1 MRRDGRVS
9 FLFCFALESTWPSLS
24 AAPATVLS
32 AGLAARVEPQAALR
46 WTALAPLLAR
56 ARALPAERHVHV
68 AIMVT
73 FHEQDVCGRPPHCS
87 HCGHGHEVAL
97 RPRYD
102 VKMKLPLKLP
112 SAKPTF
118 YDQVCFGSMRRG
130 G

>member
-1 MRRDGRVS
+1 MAA

-56 ARALPAERHVHV
+56 ARALPLSAM

-73 FHEQDVCGRPPHCS
+73 LMCAPP
-87 HCGHGHEVAL
+87 L
-97 RPRYD
+97 
-102 VKMKLPLKLP
+102 
-112 SAKPTF
+112 PTF
-118 YDQVCFGSMRRG
+118 KKQM
-130 G
+130 